1 MERLRYEQ
9 YCGKRNF
16 GMLTAMDIKWL
27 AEQLDRPGYSQA
39 GLARALGR
47 DPASVSRMLK
57 GERQIKANEV
67 PLIER
72 YLDAVPESDTRPAPN
87 APARPYRGDWAAD
100 IPVMGTTVGGD
111 HGHGDFEMN
120 GEVAYH
126 VPRPPRFTG
135 RRDVFALIVQGT
147 SMSPW
152 REPGSLVYVEG
163 SRPPRNGEYV
173 VIEMKARNG
182 DHVRPTFLKKLL
194 ATTATKLRL
203 LQYEPRREFEIDR
216 ARVLHVYRVIESD
229 ELLGV

>member
-1 MERLRYEQ
+1 
-9 YCGKRNF
+9 
-16 GMLTAMDIKWL
+16 MLTAMDIKWL

-72 YLDAVPESDTRPAPN
+72 YLDAVPESETRPAPN

-173 VIEMKARNG
+173 VIEMKPRNG

>member
-1 MERLRYEQ
+1 
-9 YCGKRNF
+9 
-16 GMLTAMDIKWL
+16 MLGTMDLKWL

-57 GERQIKANEV
+57 GERQIKVSELPA
-67 PLIER
+67 IER
-72 YLDAVPESDTRPAPN
+72 YLDATPESDTRPAPN
-87 APARPYRGDWAAD
+87 APLRPYRGDWAAD

-120 GEVAYH
+120 GEIAYH
-126 VPRPPRFTG
+126 VPRPPRYTG

-173 VIEMKARNG
+173 VIEMKPRNG
-182 DHVRPTFLKKLL
+182 DTVRPTFLKKLL
-194 ATTATKLRL
+194 ATTSTKLRL
-203 LQYEPRREFEIDR
+203 LQYEPRREFEIER
-216 ARVLHVYRVIESD
+216 AKVLHVYRVIESD

>member
-1 MERLRYEQ
+1 
-9 YCGKRNF
+9 
-16 GMLTAMDIKWL
+16 MLGAMDLKWL

-57 GERQIKANEV
+57 GERQIKVSELPA
-67 PLIER
+67 IEH
-72 YLDAVPESDTRPAPN
+72 YLDATPESDTRPAPN
-87 APARPYRGDWAAD
+87 APGRPYRGDWSAD

-111 HGHGDFEMN
+111 HGQGDFEMN

-126 VPRPPRFTG
+126 VPRPPRYTG

-194 ATTATKLRL
+194 ATTSTKLRL
-203 LQYEPRREFEIDR
+203 LQYEPRREFEVDR
-216 ARVLHVYRVIESD
+216 AKVLHVYRVIESD

>member
-1 MERLRYEQ
+1 
-9 YCGKRNF
+9 
-16 GMLTAMDIKWL
+16 MLVAMDIKWL

-173 VIEMKARNG
+173 VIEMKPRNG

>member
-1 MERLRYEQ
+1 
-9 YCGKRNF
+9 
-16 GMLTAMDIKWL
+16 MDLKWL

-57 GERQIKANEV
+57 GERQIKANEL

-72 YLDAVPESDTRPAPN
+72 YLDATPESDTRPAPN
-87 APARPYRGDWAAD
+87 APLRPYRGDWATD
-100 IPVMGTTVGGD
+100 IPVMGTTVGGE
-111 HGHGDFEMN
+111 HGQADFEMN
-120 GEVAYH
+120 GEIAYH
-126 VPRPPRFTG
+126 VPRPPRYAA

-173 VIEMKARNG
+173 VIEMKPRNG
-182 DHVRPTFLKKLL
+182 DTVRPTFLKRLL
-194 ATTATKLRL
+194 GVTPTKVRL

-216 ARVLHVYRVIESD
+216 TKVVHIYRVVEPD

>member
-1 MERLRYEQ
+1 
-9 YCGKRNF
+9 
-16 GMLTAMDIKWL
+16 MLTAMDIKWL

-57 GERQIKANEV
+57 GERQIKANEL

-173 VIEMKARNG
+173 VIEMKPRNG